1 VDSAELADSYPPSP
15 KWHSQTKLVVG
26 AGMAVFL
33 FILFLLVRGVISVA
47 ALAALIAFLLAPGV
61 RWLHVHAKIPRWL
74 ALVITYVVVLVGT
87 LAFGLLVAGSVLA
100 SVRELNPTELVESA
114 RVWVLE
120 RVEDLRAF
128 TLFGIDFDLSEL
140 VDPIEE
146 NLRSNGEGAV
156 AGDEESANGFRVS
169 LDQIQFVF
177 GGILRSVQTVV
188 GIVAAVF
195 ASALV
200 TTLVAVYLSADSRR
214 FHAAL
219 VDNVP
224 PGYERDSLRLVADI
238 KQIWTGYVYGQ
249 LVNSLITGAL
259 VWLALWLVGL
269 PGAFLMGFIMLILN
283 MIPTIGP
290 ILAAIPGILAALIA
304 GSDRFDMPNIVF
316 ALIVA
321 GIYIVVVQLQANLIA
336 PKVMGASVNLRPAVV
351 MLGLIVGLQVGG
363 LLGSLLAV
371 PIIASI
377 RDVLRYTYRK
387 LIDRDPWEERTPASN
402 GDAVA
407 VPDQAADDPPSDV

>member
-1 VDSAELADSYPPSP
+1 
-15 KWHSQTKLVVG
+15 
-26 AGMAVFL
+26 MAVLL

-61 RWLHVHAKIPRWL
+61 RWLHVHTKMPRWL
-74 ALVITYVVVLVGT
+74 ALAITYVVVLVGT

-100 SVRELNPTELVESA
+100 SIRDLNPTELIESG
-114 RVWVLE
+114 RVWVLA

-146 NLRSNGEGAV
+146 NLTPNGGDEAV
-156 AGDEESANGFRVS
+156 AEDGAEPGNGFRVS
-169 LDQIQFVF
+169 LDQFQFVF

-188 GIVAAVF
+188 GMVAAVF

-214 FHAAL
+214 FQSAL
-219 VDNVP
+219 VSNVP

-238 KQIWTGYVYGQ
+238 KRIWTGYVYGQ
-249 LVNSLITGAL
+249 LLNSLITGAL

-269 PGAFLMGFIMLILN
+269 RGAFLMGFIMLILN

-290 ILAAIPGILAALIA
+290 ILAAIPGILAALIS
-304 GSDRFDMPNIVF
+304 GSTRFDMPNLLF
-316 ALIVA
+316 ALLVA
-321 GIYIVVVQLQANLIA
+321 GIYVLVVQLQANLIA

-371 PIIASI
+371 PIIATI

-387 LIDRDPWEERTPASN
+387 LIDRDPWEEQTRVSN
-402 GDAVA
+402 APPGEHMVHARSA
-407 VPDQAADDPPSDV
+407 EPGDDPPSDDQ